1 MSKYITACFYEYV
14 LKLQLYDL
22 DKQIGLEAVD
32 ILDEACQEESFLE
45 AVVLQQPQ
53 LPHLGEKGASLLTRF
68 FSVKRGY
75 SLMSRL
81 GYIDRAIEMWFKV
94 SVCVRWCVKWKET
107 IHLHCKFLYQESN

>member
-1 MSKYITACFYEYV
+1 M
-14 LKLQLYDL
+14 QLYDL

-45 AVVLQQPQ
+45 AVVLQQPH
-53 LPHLGEKGASLLTRF
+53 LTHLGEKGASLLTRF

-81 GYIDRAIEMWFKV
+81 GYIDRAINMWFKV
-94 SVCVRWCVKWKET
+94 SMK
-107 IHLHCKFLYQESN
+107 

>member
-1 MSKYITACFYEYV
+1 M
-14 LKLQLYDL
+14 QLYDL

-45 AVVLQQPQ
+45 ALVLQQPH
-53 LPHLGEKGASLLTRF
+53 LVHLGEKGASLLTKF

-81 GYIDRAIEMWFKV
+81 GYIDRAVNMWFEV
-94 SVCVRWCVKWKET
+94 SV
-107 IHLHCKFLYQESN
+107 

>member
-1 MSKYITACFYEYV
+1 MA
-14 LKLQLYDL
+14 KLAYFVFSVQLYDL

-45 AVVLQQPQ
+45 ALVLQQPH
-53 LPHLGEKGASLLTRF
+53 LTHLGEKGASLLTKF

-81 GYIDRAIEMWFKV
+81 GYIDRAVNMWFKV
-94 SVCVRWCVKWKET
+94 SV
-107 IHLHCKFLYQESN
+107 

>member
-1 MSKYITACFYEYV
+1 M
-14 LKLQLYDL
+14 

-45 AVVLQQPQ
+45 TLVLQQPQ
-53 LPHLGEKGASLLTRF
+53 LVHLGEKGAALLTKF

-81 GYIDRAIEMWFKV
+81 GYIDRAINMWFKV
-94 SVCVRWCVKWKET
+94 S
-107 IHLHCKFLYQESN
+107 YQHVLVTPRACARIK

>member
-1 MSKYITACFYEYV
+1 M
-14 LKLQLYDL
+14 QLYDL

-45 AVVLQQPQ
+45 ALVIQQPH
-53 LPHLGEKGASLLTRF
+53 LMHLGEKGAALLTRF

-81 GYIDRAIEMWFKV
+81 GYIDRAINMWFKV
-94 SVCVRWCVKWKET
+94 RV
-107 IHLHCKFLYQESN
+107 HA